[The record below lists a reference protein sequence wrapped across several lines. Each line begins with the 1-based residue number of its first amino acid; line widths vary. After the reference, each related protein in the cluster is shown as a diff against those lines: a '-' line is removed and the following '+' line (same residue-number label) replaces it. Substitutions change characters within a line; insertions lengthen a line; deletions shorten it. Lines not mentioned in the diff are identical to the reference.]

1 MADGESDTGH
11 WSPGSRWRLASGVWR
26 LASGVYEN
34 ALERPF
40 YPEKCASKRQ
50 KRPAIGL
57 DSLRVSGLAWSDPGP
72 AFRRQPPDA
81 RPTRGLEDDSCLEKC
96 GSKRQKRPEIG
107 LDSLRV
113 SGLAW
118 SDPDPAFRRQ
128 PPDASDLRGAWKVTL
143 ASKSAALSVK
153 SGPKSDSILCESVG
167 WRGPTPQTYPM
178 SF

>member
-1 MADGESDTGH
+1 MANGGWRMVKVTPVTGH
-11 WSPGSRWRLASGVWR
+11 RARAGVWR

-81 RPTRGLEDDSCLEKC
+81 
-96 GSKRQKRPEIG
+96 
-107 LDSLRV
+107 
-113 SGLAW
+113 
-118 SDPDPAFRRQ
+118 
-128 PPDASDLRGAWKVTL
+128 SDLRGAWKVTL

>member
-50 KRPAIGL
+50 KRP
-57 DSLRVSGLAWSDPGP
+57 
-72 AFRRQPPDA
+72 
-81 RPTRGLEDDSCLEKC
+81 
-96 GSKRQKRPEIG
+96 EIG

-118 SDPDPAFRRQ
+118 SDPANL
-128 PPDASDLRGAWKVTL
+128 SDVILNKPSL
-143 ASKSAALSVK
+143 AKP
-153 SGPKSDSILCESVG
+153 GPFYFLI
-167 WRGPTPQTYPM
+167 
-178 SF
+178 